1 MIYLHGYNIVKMIVN
16 EIVNNKQQEH
26 IYLIKNVQVNKQ
38 MNKFQY

>member
-26 IYLIKNVQVNKQ
+26 IYPIKNVQVNKQ